1 MALAR
6 ALMRMKMGDEIF
18 LPPTSILPPRGEEVA
33 ASLHSSD
40 NWLQPQQLPDQG
52 VYLRN
57 LVLQKLTHLAA
68 ATGHGFHR

>member
-1 MALAR
+1 
-6 ALMRMKMGDEIF
+6 MR
-18 LPPTSILPPRGEEVA
+18 LNLTLQVQ
-33 ASLHSSD
+33 L
-40 NWLQPQQLPDQG
+40 WLQPQQLPDQG